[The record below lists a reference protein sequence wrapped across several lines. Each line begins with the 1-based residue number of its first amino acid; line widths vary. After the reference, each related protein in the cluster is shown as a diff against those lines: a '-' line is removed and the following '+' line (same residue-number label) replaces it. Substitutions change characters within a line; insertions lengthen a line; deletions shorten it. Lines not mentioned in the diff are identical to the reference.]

1 MIRHLVGNDYDW
13 RLVRFM
19 TKSNMTMMATAIVM
33 GCGAMKGRQVSRI
46 NCRTQKTQ
54 DEEEVG
60 DDNVSHCDDGG
71 SYAVD
76 GDEI

>member
-13 RLVRFM
+13 RLVRF
-19 TKSNMTMMATAIVM
+19 NMTMMATAIVM

-46 NCRTQKTQ
+46 NCRKQKTQ

-60 DDNVSHCDDGG
+60 DDNVSHCDVDC